1 MQHDRDRRPALLG
14 RMKTTFQPTGGT
26 VEENLG
32 HENST
37 MP

>member
-1 MQHDRDRRPALLG
+1 LLG
-14 RMKTTFQPTGGT
+14 RMKATLKPTGGT
-26 VEENLG
+26 VEENFG